1 MSLPPVT
8 VFDLAVSYIGMGLC
22 PIPVPFREKGPTIE
36 GWKQLRITT
45 ETAAHYFNGVP
56 QNIGIVLGEASRGL
70 CDVDIDCRE
79 ALLLAPHLLPVTSGR
94 FGRATKRA
102 SHWLYFSD
110 VPKHIKYEDPNI
122 DGAGKTIVELRTGGV
137 QTVFPGSTH
146 VSGEFINFEDD
157 ANPDLNHVPRLDRTV
172 LEAAVGILAAACLL
186 ARYFPQKGRHDFCL
200 ALGGGLLRDGWSAE
214 NAELFVLLVA
224 WVGGSDKS
232 QARAATV
239 RGTKEKLD
247 SGEPITGWNRVTEL
261 IADRPLGGG
270 VGGKKLVSRARKWLP
285 ARKEPTG
292 ERAIIIVGF
301 DELEVADQMLP
312 ALAALP
318 NVFHRG
324 WALVQILRDPNE
336 TKDEGITRESNAP
349 RISEMSKARTRGLVS
364 HVCAFQRWK
373 TTSTGESS
381 LVACAIPDNPLAE
394 LHCRGEW
401 PGIRPLEGIIE
412 CPVLRPDGTVLDT
425 PGYDHA
431 TGLFYE
437 PNVVFPPI
445 PSEPTID
452 DATSAIAILY
462 DIVQDFP
469 FVSPEH
475 LSAWL
480 ALLFTPFARPT
491 IDGCVPFGLLDKN
504 AHRVGATKLADTIGE
519 IFSGRALPH
528 MAKTNEEEMRKRV
541 LSLAVSGDPIV
552 LLDNIE
558 GLLDSQVL
566 AGAITSMVVQD
577 RRLGVTEMVPMPM
590 RALWLVTANNLT
602 LSNELVGRALHVRL
616 ETSLE
621 NPETRTDLKY
631 NPLIPHVHRERPKL
645 ASAVLTVLRAY
656 FAAGCPDQH
665 VSAWGSFEQW
675 SRIVRGALVW
685 AGMPDPIGGRKELT
699 ETGDSETGT
708 LERVLIEWEKLD
720 KPMLVSDL
728 LSEMS
733 VGGFAHAALKA
744 ALAELCECAPDK
756 LTTKGVSMQL
766 RKYKRKNVGGR
777 RFDHKPK
784 QGGGTPWFVS
794 RIVRGG

>member
-1 MSLPPVT
+1 MPFAEAVLSFT
-8 VFDLAVSYIGMGLC
+8 VFDVALDYIKLGLC
-22 PIPVPFREKGPTIE
+22 PIPVPYREKGPTIE
-36 GWKQLRITT
+36 GWKQLRITA

-56 QNIGIVLGEASRGL
+56 QNIGVILGEASRGL
-70 CDVDIDCRE
+70 CDVDIDCPE
-79 ALLLAPHLLPVTSGR
+79 ALLLAPYLLPPTAGR
-94 FGRATKRA
+94 FGRASKRA

-137 QTVFPGSTH
+137 QTVFPGSHH
-146 VSGEFINFEDD
+146 VSGEFIGFEDD
-157 ANPDLNHVPRLDRTV
+157 ADPEKIPRIDRTV
-172 LEAAVGILAAACLL
+172 LEAAVGVLAAACLL
-186 ARYFPQKGRHDFCL
+186 ARYFPRKSRHDFCL
-200 ALGGGLLRDGWSAE
+200 ALGGGLLRDGWPAE
-214 NAELFVLLVA
+214 NAELFVHLVA
-224 WVGGSDKS
+224 WAGGSDNPK
-232 QARAATV
+232 ARSATV

-261 IADRPLGGG
+261 IADRPLGDG
-270 VGGKKLVSRARKWLP
+270 VGGKKLISRARKWLP
-285 ARKEPTG
+285 ARQEPTG
-292 ERAIIIVGF
+292 DRTMIIVGF

-324 WALVQILRDPNE
+324 WALVQILRDPNK
-336 TKDEGITRESNAP
+336 TKDEGIIRESNAP

-373 TTSTGESS
+373 TTSSGESS

-412 CPVLRPDGTVLDT
+412 CPVLRPDGTVLDV
-425 PGYDHA
+425 PGYDQA

-437 PNVVFPPI
+437 PNVDFPPI

-452 DATSAIAILY
+452 DATSAIATLY

-469 FVSPEH
+469 FVTQEH
-475 LSAWL
+475 LSAWM

-528 MAKTNEEEMRKRV
+528 MAKTNEEEMRKRI

-558 GLLDSQVL
+558 GLLDSQTL

-621 NPETRTDLKY
+621 NPEHRTDLKY
-631 NPLIPHVHRERPKL
+631 NPLIPHVHKERPKL

-656 FAAGCPDQH
+656 FSAGCPDQRL
-665 VSAWGSFEQW
+665 SAWGSFEQW
-675 SRIVRGALVW
+675 SHIVRGALVW

-708 LERVLIEWEKLD
+708 LERVLIEWEKLN

-733 VGGFAHAALKA
+733 VGAFAHAELKA

-784 QGGGTPWFVS
+784 QGGGTPWFVA
-794 RIVRGG
+794 RIVR